1 LQIPKTWLFKLEGLI
16 GTFLPFLNFSLIFF
30 LGRFKK
36 SHCINFLGMTRHL
49 RLNHLEIFRQLC
61 FVCHTNLPPVNPF
74 QSVQAGDLNTSSTA
88 NQMIILGEKAGQSG
102 EKKAGQFG
110 AEKAGQSGAEKAGQS
125 GAEKAGQSGDEKAGQ
140 SGDEGF
146 ACSMCDCRFH
156 RSCFPA
162 EGCPVCSR

>member
-1 LQIPKTWLFKLEGLI
+1 M
-16 GTFLPFLNFSLIFF
+16 S
-30 LGRFKK
+30 
-36 SHCINFLGMTRHL
+36 RHL

-61 FVCHTNLPPVNPF
+61 FVCHTNLHPVNSF
-74 QSVQAGDLNTSSTA
+74 QSVLAGELNASSTA
-88 NQMIILGEKAGQSG
+88 NQLIVLGDKAGQSG
-102 EKKAGQFG
+102 EEKAGQAG
-110 AEKAGQSGAEKAGQS
+110 GEQAGQYGDEKAGQSGAEKAGQS

>member
-1 LQIPKTWLFKLEGLI
+1 
-16 GTFLPFLNFSLIFF
+16 
-30 LGRFKK
+30 
-36 SHCINFLGMTRHL
+36 MARHL

-74 QSVQAGDLNTSSTA
+74 QSVQAGDLNARSSA
-88 NQMIILGEKAGQSG
+88 DQLIILGDKVGQTGEKKAGQAGAEKAGQSG
-102 EKKAGQFG
+102 AEKAGQSG

-140 SGDEGF
+140 SGDEGV

-162 EGCPVCSR
+162 DGCPVCSR